1 VIAESLQANPSER
14 LLIGVFT
21 GANDMATSLRQ
32 QLTADQHEIIVAQ
45 SQSDFFM
52 AISKNRHQLDCL
64 ILHEAPILPSL
75 VQWLHEN
82 ATLLPTVVIQ
92 PATADQS
99 PDTTKI
105 IYHVAEVRIVA
116 SQVTTI
122 MTAIERA
129 IAEFL
134 RLSPTRNANVAS
146 DRSII
151 SSLDMTATEPR
162 VVPTD
167 PSTQHFVLVKQH
179 QLAEKL
185 KERLGYLGVYYKR
198 NPKFFFRNMTVEE
211 QDEFLAQMHE
221 AYQEIIL
228 TYFDDNPK
236 NNQKIDYFI
245 DTAFLADLSVAKVV
259 EIHMD
264 LINEFS
270 KQLKLEGR
278 SEEILLDYR
287 LTLIDTLAHLCE
299 IYRRSVP
306 RDIPDAD

>member
-1 VIAESLQANPSER
+1 VIAESLEANPSQR

-21 GANDMATSLRQ
+21 GETEMATALHQ
-32 QLTADQHEIIVAQ
+32 QLTADCHEVIVAR

-52 AISKNRHQLDCL
+52 AMSQQRQQLDCL
-64 ILHEAPILPSL
+64 VLHEAPILPSL

-82 ATLLPTVVIQ
+82 ATLLPAVIIR
-92 PATADQS
+92 PSIADASSDMAT
-99 PDTTKI
+99 I
-105 IYHVAEVRIVA
+105 IYHIAEVQIVEF
-116 SQVTTI
+116 QTDPI
-122 MTAIERA
+122 MTAIEQA
-129 IAEFL
+129 IREFL
-134 RLSPTRNANVAS
+134 RLSPACNTNV
-146 DRSII
+146 
-151 SSLDMTATEPR
+151 TAIEPN

-167 PSTQHFVLVKQH
+167 PPTQHFVLVKQR

-198 NPKFFFRNMTVEE
+198 NPKFFFRSMSVEE
-211 QDEFLAQMHE
+211 QDEFLTQMRE

-228 TYFDDNPK
+228 TYFDDDPK

-299 IYRRSVP
+299 MYRRSVP
-306 RDIPDAD
+306 REIPDAD